1 LVNEALR
8 AQPPAEL
15 KDEGED
21 PDDWLNVDPMDLDHT
36 LKQYH
41 QQKESPT
48 HGSVDD
54 VVDEDE
60 DMAAH
65 EQAGRLKELAKR
77 MEGFVEG
84 EGAMEGAL
92 FDE

>member
-1 LVNEALR
+1 MINEALR
-8 AQPPAEL
+8 TQPPTEL

-36 LKQYH
+36 LKEYH
-41 QQKESPT
+41 QQKEGPT
-48 HGSVDD
+48 DSD
-54 VVDEDE
+54 VGDMVDEDG
-60 DMAAH
+60 DTVAH

-84 EGAMEGAL
+84 EGAVEGAL